1 VTTTQHPDHRQVPA
15 YLPVVAV
22 GIVVVLFGLGPPLT
36 KLVTAPPL
44 VGGAMRFLLSTPLLF
59 LLLKAQGGRMSF
71 TLLRTTM
78 WPGLAFGTNLLFVF
92 AAVQEATVSVL
103 STTVAT
109 QPALLLLLAGPIF
122 GERPRLRQV
131 LWTLVGVSGTAMVI
145 LSAQSEVRASA
156 LGVLWAVLALLT
168 FSAYWV
174 LTRIARSSTNV
185 DPIEWMFSVNI
196 WALIAAILPILVT
209 GSMSDFNEFGGKD
222 WIWILLIA
230 VFTGAMGHVLMS
242 WAHAYVEAARSS
254 LYLLGM
260 HVVAVGVAWPI
271 HGETLTALQM
281 LGGVVVLGAVA
292 MVIRTPSESG

>member
-1 VTTTQHPDHRQVPA
+1 MAGLSVRNK
-15 YLPVVAV
+15 PVVCICRSSRGNCVGAV
-22 GIVVVLFGLGPPLT
+22 DD
-36 KLVTAPPL
+36 
-44 VGGAMRFLLSTPLLF
+44 R
-59 LLLKAQGGRMSF
+59 R
-71 TLLRTTM
+71 
-78 WPGLAFGTNLLFVF
+78 
-92 AAVQEATVSVL
+92 
-103 STTVAT
+103 T

-156 LGVLWAVLALLT
+156 LGVLWAVLALVT

-185 DPIEWMFSVNI
+185 DPIEGMFSVII
-196 WALIAAILPILVT
+196 WALSAAILPSLVT
-209 GSMSDFNEFGGKD
+209 GSISDFNEFGGKD

-260 HVVAVGVAWPI
+260 HVVAVGAACPN

>member
-1 VTTTQHPDHRQVPA
+1 
-15 YLPVVAV
+15 
-22 GIVVVLFGLGPPLT
+22 
-36 KLVTAPPL
+36 
-44 VGGAMRFLLSTPLLF
+44 
-59 LLLKAQGGRMSF
+59 
-71 TLLRTTM
+71 M

-122 GERPRLRQV
+122 GEKPRLPQV

-156 LGVLWAVLALLT
+156 LGVLWAVLALVT

-209 GSMSDFNEFGGKD
+209 GSIYDFNEFGGKD

-260 HVVAVGVAWPI
+260 HVVAVGAAWPI
-271 HGETLTALQM
+271 HGETLTVLQM

>member
-1 VTTTQHPDHRQVPA
+1 
-15 YLPVVAV
+15 
-22 GIVVVLFGLGPPLT
+22 
-36 KLVTAPPL
+36 
-44 VGGAMRFLLSTPLLF
+44 
-59 LLLKAQGGRMSF
+59 
-71 TLLRTTM
+71 
-78 WPGLAFGTNLLFVF
+78 
-92 AAVQEATVSVL
+92 
-103 STTVAT
+103 
-109 QPALLLLLAGPIF
+109 
-122 GERPRLRQV
+122 
-131 LWTLVGVSGTAMVI
+131 MVI

-156 LGVLWAVLALLT
+156 LGVLWAVLALVT

-209 GSMSDFNEFGGKD
+209 GSISDFNEFGGKD

-260 HVVAVGVAWPI
+260 HVVAVGAAWPI

-292 MVIRTPSESG
+292 MVIRTPSESA